1 MKINLKATNM
11 ELTEAI
17 HDYVE
22 KKVTNLGKLLSKM
35 EEEGSEVMVNFE
47 VGKSTN
53 HHKSGEFFHTDCSIN
68 IKGKKFYAS
77 SDKEDL
83 YEAIDDV
90 KDRLFG
96 EISQNKDKSLT
107 LFHKGARK
115 IKDMIRGVT
124 NFKK

>member
-35 EEEGSEVMVNFE
+35 EEEGSDVLVNFE

-124 NFKK
+124 SFKK

>member
-35 EEEGSEVMVNFE
+35 EDEGSEVLVNFE

-53 HHKSGEFFHTDCSIN
+53 HHKSGEYFHTDCSIN

-115 IKDMIRGVT
+115 IKDLIRGVT

>member
-1 MKINLKATNM
+1 MNINIKATNL

-17 HDYVE
+17 NDYVN
-22 KKVTNLGKLLSKM
+22 KKVTNLGKLLSKI
-35 EEEGSEVMVNFE
+35 EQNEGEIIVNFE

-83 YEAIDDV
+83 YQAIDDV
-90 KDRLFG
+90 KDILFN
-96 EISQNKDKSLT
+96 EISSEKDKKKT
-107 LFHKGARK
+107 LFHRGARK
-115 IKDMIRGVT
+115 IKDMMRGS
-124 NFKK
+124 KK